1 MAIDLY
7 IGDEQIKLTNAY
19 YYNEFLN
26 WTAEQGEYPQI
37 LDHSPVHGSYTLN
50 ENEPASLYSGSVQR
64 LMGEV
69 EKLQKKD
76 PPDYAEYV
84 LAQILV
90 ACRMA
95 LRQRRRMTM
104 DDGAWDG
111 ENK

>member
-7 IGDEQIKLTNAY
+7 IGDEQIKLTSAY
-19 YYNEFLN
+19 FYNSFLN
-26 WTAEQGEYPQI
+26 WVAEQGEYPQI
-37 LDHSPVHGSYTLN
+37 LDHSPVHGSYMLN
-50 ENEPASLYSGSVQR
+50 ENEPAGLYRGSVQR
-64 LMGEV
+64 LMNEV
-69 EKLQKKD
+69 ESLQKRD

-84 LAQILV
+84 LAQMLE

-95 LRQRRRMTM
+95 LRQRKSMTM

>member
-7 IGDEQIKLTNAY
+7 IGDEQIKLTSAY
-19 YYNEFLN
+19 FYNSFLN
-26 WTAEQGEYPQI
+26 WVAEQGEYPQI

-50 ENEPASLYSGSVQR
+50 ENESASLYRGSVQR

-84 LAQILV
+84 LAQMLV
-90 ACRMA
+90 ACKMA
-95 LRQRRRMTM
+95 LRQRKKMTM

>member
-1 MAIDLY
+1 MAISLY
-7 IGDEQIKLTNAY
+7 IDDEQVDLTNAY
-19 YYNEFLN
+19 HYNSFLN
-26 WTAEQGEYPQI
+26 WVAEQGEYPQI

-64 LMGEV
+64 LMNEV
-69 EKLQKKD
+69 EKLQKKN

-84 LAQILV
+84 LGQMLA